1 MTPWIDYYEELE
13 ISRNAS
19 EETIKAAYRAM
30 CKKYHP
36 DTYTGDKPFAENKI
50 KRIYAAY
57 DTLGNEDSKKMYD
70 LEYDLRSR
78 YKQGDIPQSKTAK
91 PSENKQTACPAP
103 RKSRT
108 RKFLR
113 VLAAFVLLAGL
124 AYGGLNIYWYA
135 TREKVQL
142 ITVSPILTGDSTE
155 IKSYHCLADVI
166 RPNSYYYNGNYIIKS
181 IHMPNG
187 KTYEINHEMN
197 KDALI
202 DYIELNGIHVKI
214 FPLSKFG
221 EEAERSADDEKSN
234 LKRADSYE
242 FCASRNST
250 MCHLT
255 RCRYAKQI
263 SDSNIYYFPSRE
275 AAAMMGYESTC
286 SVCSKWKAS
295 YETQYNSD
303 YAVFDELFKQY
314 YEAS

>member
-1 MTPWIDYYEELE
+1 MAPWIDYYEELE
-13 ISRNAS
+13 ISCNAS

-36 DTYTGDKPFAENKI
+36 DTYTGDKAFAENKI

-57 DTLGNEDSKKMYD
+57 ETLGNEDSKKMYD

-78 YKQGDIPQSKTAK
+78 YKRGDIPQSKTAK
-91 PSENKQTACPAP
+91 PPVNKQTARPAP
-103 RKSRT
+103 HKSRK
-108 RKFLR
+108 RKFAQ
-113 VLAAFVLLAGL
+113 VLLAFVLLVGL

-142 ITVSPILTGDSTE
+142 ITASPILTGDSTE
-155 IKSYHCLADVI
+155 RKSYHCLADVI
-166 RPNSYYYNGNYIIKS
+166 WPNSYYYNGNYIIKN

-187 KTYEINHEMN
+187 KTYEINYEMN

-221 EEAERSADDEKSN
+221 EEAESSADDEKNN

-250 MCHLT
+250 MCHLV
-255 RCRYAKQI
+255 RCRYARQI

-303 YAVFDELFKQY
+303 SAVFDELFKQY
-314 YEAS
+314 YGAG

>member
-36 DTYTGDKPFAENKI
+36 DTYTGDKVFAENKI

-91 PSENKQTACPAP
+91 PPENKQTPRPAP
-103 RKSRT
+103 HKSRK
-108 RKFLR
+108 RKFAQ
-113 VLAAFVLLAGL
+113 VLLAFVLLVGL

-142 ITVSPILTGDSTE
+142 ITVTPSLMGGYTAENT
-155 IKSYHCLADVI
+155 YYCLADIV
-166 RPNSYYYNGNYIIKS
+166 RPNSYYYTGEYTIKT
-181 IHMPNG
+181 IRMPNS
-187 KTYEINHEMN
+187 KTYEVNL
-197 KDALI
+197 KI
-202 DYIELNGIHVKI
+202 DKNTVSDHTNLNGILVR
-214 FPLSKFG
+214 LSPINKYG
-221 EEAERSADDEKSN
+221 ENAKELVDSEKDGM
-234 LKRADSYE
+234 RYADSYE

-250 MCHLT
+250 MCHLV
-255 RCRYAKQI
+255 RCRYARQI

-295 YETQYNSD
+295 YETQYDSD
-303 YAVFDELFKQY
+303 SAVFDELFKQY
-314 YEAS
+314 YGAG